1 MIEPMN
7 RSELLESLYDL
18 VAEVELGNHFE
29 RGNKEHA
36 DLLKQRVDPH
46 FNNGCE
52 VFGYREKGAEGPVG
66 YVMTVVSRGMVANDC
81 EIMEIGVEKE
91 SRGKGIGSELLA
103 FVEAHHGKDRLD
115 RIVVRTYAA
124 DFEVIHF
131 YGKNGYAPIAVIPGT
146 NGPEDEGTIVMRKLI
161 AKKKA

>member
-1 MIEPMN
+1 MIGPLDKY
-7 RSELLESLYDL
+7 ELLRSLYDL
-18 VAEVELGNHFE
+18 VAEVEFGDHFDKAN
-29 RGNKEHA
+29 REHA
-36 DLLKQRVDPH
+36 NLLRQRVDHH
-46 FNNGCE
+46 FSNGCE
-52 VFGYREKGAEGPVG
+52 VFGYHEKDTEEPVG
-66 YVMTVVSRGMVANDC
+66 YVMTVLTKDMVADDC

-91 SRGKGIGSELLA
+91 SRGKGIGSELLV

-161 AKKKA
+161 DTKKA